1 MTLSNRQRLF
11 IFLVDDLGN
20 LYDKEYKNRG
30 DKKVKSRLSRM
41 IDFQADLNKLAK
53 ADGNISDEE
62 RDMIG
67 LMKHESKIKWWV
79 WVVWIIILYVLYYA
93 IFGR

>member
-1 MTLSNRQRLF
+1 MTALQT
-11 IFLVDDLGN
+11 DL
-20 LYDKEYKNRG
+20 L
-30 DKKVKSRLSRM
+30 
-41 IDFQADLNKLAK
+41 KLAS
-53 ADGNISDEE
+53 ADGKISNEE
-62 RDMIG
+62 REMIG